1 MIYKIKKMIQKK
13 NQKNYNK
20 IMKMIKINLKK
31 KLTI

>member
-1 MIYKIKKMIQKK
+1 MIYKIKKMIQKN
-13 NQKNYNK
+13 NQKNCNK